1 MLSLFICGL
10 VFDCFLPLGYFSIMG
25 QQITFN
31 REILFFVFFF
41 LALLVLPALIIFLA
55 HVDFFPSPIICT
67 LSPLPFHPSFIP
79 LVFPSPSI
87 LAPLIPTGVV
97 IPSPQ
102 RRLNDF
108 ILLRLSLLLLMM
120 CLVPSHFD
128 VD

>member
-1 MLSLFICGL
+1 MEKAHILSGNSHHPAQLQSL
-10 VFDCFLPLGYFSIMG
+10 DKPVLALL
-25 QQITFN
+25 
-31 REILFFVFFF
+31 LFFVFFF